1 MYSIEYLEKFLEY
14 YNLVWFFNNIT
25 FVFSCIV
32 IFISIFLAVFFEY
45 QFRKNNTYDF
55 MKEKRMIFLV
65 IKITCIFVLMSIV
78 INFLRWYKQF
88 KICWTNENCIQEI
101 QTIVNQYKH
110 NEKIIEW
117 VKTWIF
123 KETELQ
129 YLVDTNE
136 LINNL
141 KK

>member
-1 MYSIEYLEKFLEY
+1 
-14 YNLVWFFNNIT
+14 
-25 FVFSCIV
+25 
-32 IFISIFLAVFFEY
+32 
-45 QFRKNNTYDF
+45 
-55 MKEKRMIFLV
+55 MKEKRMVFLV
-65 IKITCIFVLMSIV
+65 IKITCIFVLISIV
-78 INFLRWYKQF
+78 IDVLRWYKQF

-101 QTIVNQYKH
+101 QTIVNQHKH
-110 NEKIIEW
+110 NEEIIEW

-136 LINNL
+136 LITNL

>member
-32 IFISIFLAVFFEY
+32 IFISIVFSIFFEY
-45 QFRKNNTYDF
+45 QIRKKNTYNF
-55 MKEKRMIFLV
+55 MKEKRMVFLI

-101 QTIVNQYKH
+101 QNIVNQHKH
-110 NEKIIEW
+110 NESIVEW
-117 VKTWIF
+117 IKTWIF

-136 LINNL
+136 LITNL

>member
-45 QFRKNNTYDF
+45 QFRKNNTYNF
-55 MKEKRMIFLV
+55 MKEKRMVFLV
-65 IKITCIFVLMSIV
+65 IKITCIFVLISIV
-78 INFLRWYKQF
+78 IDVLRWYKQF

-101 QTIVNQYKH
+101 QNIVNQHKH
-110 NEKIIEW
+110 NEEIIEW

>member
-25 FVFSCIV
+25 FIFSCIV

-45 QFRKNNTYDF
+45 QFRKNNTYNF
-55 MKEKRMIFLV
+55 MKEKRMVFLV
-65 IKITCIFVLMSIV
+65 IKITCIFVLISIV
-78 INFLRWYKQF
+78 IDVLRWYKQF
-88 KICWTNENCIQEI
+88 KICWTNKNCIQEI
-101 QTIVNQYKH
+101 QNIINQHKH
-110 NEKIIEW
+110 NEEIIEW

-136 LINNL
+136 LITNL

>member
-25 FVFSCIV
+25 FVFSCVV

-45 QFRKNNTYDF
+45 QFRKNNTYNF
-55 MKEKRMIFLV
+55 MKEKRMVFLV
-65 IKITCIFVLMSIV
+65 IKITCIFVLISIV
-78 INFLRWYKQF
+78 IDVLRWYKQF

-101 QTIVNQYKH
+101 QNIVNQHKH

-136 LINNL
+136 LITNL

>member
-65 IKITCIFVLMSIV
+65 IKITCIFVLISIMIDV
-78 INFLRWYKQF
+78 LRWYKQF
-88 KICWTNENCIQEI
+88 KICWTNKNCIQEI
-101 QTIVNQYKH
+101 QTIVNQHKH
-110 NEKIIEW
+110 NEEIIEW

>member
-45 QFRKNNTYDF
+45 QFRKNNTYNF
-55 MKEKRMIFLV
+55 MKEKRMVFLV
-65 IKITCIFVLMSIV
+65 IKITCIFVLISIMIDV
-78 INFLRWYKQF
+78 LRWYKQF

-101 QTIVNQYKH
+101 QNIINQYKH
-110 NEKIIEW
+110 NEEIIKW